1 MEDKS
6 HTIEVKNF
14 DVIFEKLAEAKAE
27 QGLEFTEDIN
37 LSLETSKTIMMFR
50 EFQESFVQQS
60 YSVLT
65 RG

>member
-60 YSVLT
+60 YAVLT

>member
-1 MEDKS
+1 MQKKS
-6 HTIEVKNF
+6 QTFEVKNF

-27 QGLEFTEDIN
+27 QRLEFNEDIN
-37 LSLETSKTIMMFR
+37 RSLEISKTIMMFR
-50 EFQESFVQQS
+50 EFQESFIQQS

>member
-14 DVIFEKLAEAKAE
+14 DVIFEKLAEAKAD
-27 QGLEFTEDIN
+27 QGLEFNEDIN

-50 EFQESFVQQS
+50 EFQESFIQQS